1 VPGTGYDARCMR
13 ILLVVAAL
21 AGLTVASSVYAQPA
35 TPVSADTRAAFDA
48 AFQETLRKP
57 SDPTTLIRYAE
68 LAVKVGDLEAAVTAL
83 ERMLLIEGDQPRV
96 RLELGLLYFRLRSYE
111 VARAYLDGARTS
123 GRATPEIKERATQA
137 IAEVDRLHGPSR
149 LSGDLFLGLRYS
161 SNANSG
167 PSGAI
172 RAFGAPFVP
181 NPTISRRADFSAVAA
196 ANVRHRYD
204 LGRQDSGTL
213 ETDLGL
219 YSARQFQ
226 VHEANVHV
234 VDLTAGPRMSPFEG
248 DLSGLQLKPFLNAR
262 WVSVHDYTTYWAW
275 GAGVEAS
282 MPFSERF
289 RSTFTLLGRHRE
301 FINNPDA
308 PTNDRSSG
316 NEVASYLDF
325 RIVLAPWLL
334 LTAGGNVGRYTA
346 ATASESFWEYG
357 FSASLSARFTD
368 PLGINGLAWVLTA
381 SSGVQ
386 FADFDQ
392 PNLAVDPF
400 IARRQTDFS
409 IGLILA
415 VPLDDRFTLIT
426 QAGYVQR
433 ASPLAN
439 YAYDSF
445 STMVGVGW
453 RF

>member
-1 VPGTGYDARCMR
+1 MR
-13 ILLVVAAL
+13 IFVVSVL
-21 AGLTVASSVYAQPA
+21 AGLIVASSVQAQPV
-35 TPVSADTRAAFDA
+35 TPPSPDTRAAFDA
-48 AFQETLRKP
+48 AFRETLRNP
-57 SDPTTLIRYAE
+57 SDPQTIVRYAD

-83 ERMLLIEGDQPRV
+83 ERLLLIEGDQPRV

-111 VARAYLDGARTS
+111 VARAYFEGARTS
-123 GRATPEIKERATQA
+123 GRATPEIKQRAEQA

-149 LSGDLFLGLRYS
+149 LSGDLLLGLRYS

-181 NPTISRRADFSAVAA
+181 NPTISRRPDFSAVAA

-234 VDLTAGPRMSPFEG
+234 VDLTTGPRMSPFEG

-262 WVSVHDYTTYWAW
+262 WVAVHDSTTYWAW
-275 GAGVEAS
+275 GAGVEAA

-301 FINNPDA
+301 FINNIDA

-316 NEVASYLDF
+316 TEFASYLDF
-325 RIVLAPWLL
+325 RAVLSPWLL
-334 LTAGGNVGRYTA
+334 LTAGGYVGRYTA
-346 ATASESFWEYG
+346 ATASESYWDYG
-357 FSASLSARFTD
+357 FSASLSARLVD
-368 PLGINGLAWVLTA
+368 PLGINGRDWVLTA
-381 SSGVQ
+381 SSGVL
-386 FADFDQ
+386 FANYDQ

-400 IARRQTDFS
+400 IARTQTDFS
-409 IGLILA
+409 AGLILA

-433 ASPLAN
+433 TAPLAN
-439 YAYDSF
+439 YAYDAF
-445 STMVGVGW
+445 STMIGVGW